1 MNRIKAAIATVV
13 LIGAGIGAYAQTVEL
28 SPLLSTMNADNAT
41 FYPRLTYNAG
51 GFGPMG
57 VIYGTSATTATAGGT
72 AEQTLATY
80 SLPANA
86 LDKAGRRILVHA
98 AFHCA
103 TNSNNKTMKLYFGGS
118 VITTPTAASSNVN
131 AVLDLVVV
139 KSGSSTQIVSG
150 TGIVATTAVTPY
162 VNAAG
167 SDTDTAAIVIKA
179 TGTDGTDSAGDITL
193 DDFQVIYAS

>member
-1 MNRIKAAIATVV
+1 MKRIIAAIGALG
-13 LIGAGIGAYAQTVEL
+13 LISSSAFAQTEL
-28 SPLLSTMNADNAT
+28 SPLLGTYNADNAT

-51 GFGPMG
+51 GYGPMG
-57 VIYGTSATTATAGGT
+57 VIYSTSTTTATAGGT

-86 LDKAGRRILVHA
+86 LDKAGRRVLIHA

-103 TNSNNKTMKLYFGGS
+103 SNTNNKTMKLYFGAS
-118 VITTPTAASSNVN
+118 VITTPTAASNNVN

-150 TGIVATTAVTPY
+150 TGIVNTTAVTPY

-167 SDTDTAAIVIKA
+167 ADTDTSAIVIKA